1 MATAKPE
8 HPTHLNGAHRRRRSG
23 RTRRIAVV
31 APFLLP
37 LSGGIDPSA
46 ALHATIIGHIAAIVG
61 AATALWPAPTI
72 GIGRWRG
79 RLVTAVTRMPRI
91 GVAATLLIVVGILRV
106 IVVGRSA
113 TTLWAI
119 RPLRLFWRISATI
132 TTITAIATIL
142 WARRVRRIGR
152 ARALLAT
159 RWRRIGLL
167 IVPLLPLAIR
177 TIYATAS
184 GTIVGH
190 AAARRRS
197 LAWLAVLAVVAR
209 RLMARVSLL
218 RVWRLLLGALV
229 GGVRLSGTLAG
240 WLVAA
245 TWSGLLLW
253 RALGGSAITRRE

>member
-1 MATAKPE
+1 M
-8 HPTHLNGAHRRRRSG
+8 
-23 RTRRIAVV
+23 
-31 APFLLP
+31 
-37 LSGGIDPSA
+37 
-46 ALHATIIGHIAAIVG
+46 
-61 AATALWPAPTI
+61 
-72 GIGRWRG
+72 
-79 RLVTAVTRMPRI
+79 TAVTRMTRI

-113 TTLWAI
+113 TALWAI
-119 RPLRLFWRISATI
+119 RPLRLFWGISA
-132 TTITAIATIL
+132 TITAIATIL

-177 TIYATAS
+177 AIYATAS

-197 LAWLAVLAVVAR
+197 LTWLAVLAVVAR

-253 RALGGSAITRRE
+253 SALSGSAITRREWLRSVRGLAGAICRAIGDRFLRRRSGAWRPCAADACWSGRRLSRRRFSGGRVGSRGRRSRCRGCAAGACARSGRRICCRRR